1 MLLLLALLLV
11 TDDAGFGDVWVRTE
25 PGIVVHLDGKQA
37 GITTHADLGLRLR
50 NVEVGR
56 HELTVSMPGA
66 GSAKFAV
73 DVEFGRTTEL
83 KVPVLALRARRDP
96 ARNGGLELRLEP
108 YQPECFAT
116 LRGNRYEIAN
126 ALTRVNDVAPG
137 KQTMAVT
144 CGARCLRSEVDFP
157 AGRIVVVRADLKQ
170 NKLVVIEDRPR
181 VVEVA
186 VRESSDGL
194 VHARI
199 PASARRALIASIG
212 SAEVLEART
221 LAPNKVQVVFRTS
234 SSNETHAILT
244 RLRYADEVVGVTS
257 YQTTE
262 AARRYTTKVVFVVE
276 GVDGGTRPMQ

>member
-1 MLLLLALLLV
+1 MVLFALLLLVAA
-11 TDDAGFGDVWVRTE
+11 DAGFGDVWVRTE

-37 GITTHADLGLRLR
+37 GVTTQAELGLRLR
-50 NVEVGR
+50 NIEVGR

-83 KVPVLALRARRDP
+83 MVPVLALRARRDP
-96 ARNGGLELRLEP
+96 ARNGGLELRVEP
-108 YQPECFAT
+108 YQPGCFAS
-116 LRGNRYEIAN
+116 LRGNRYDVAN

-137 KQTMAVT
+137 KQVVAVT
-144 CGARCLRSEVDFP
+144 CGSRALRSEVDFP
-157 AGRIVVVRADLKQ
+157 PGRIVVVRADLKQ
-170 NKLVVIEDRPR
+170 NKLIVVEDRPR
-181 VVEVA
+181 VVEVD
-186 VRESSDGL
+186 VRESSDTL

-234 SSNETHAILT
+234 SSNETGAIVN
-244 RLRYADEVVGVTS
+244 RLKYADDVVSVVVNG
-257 YQTTE
+257 TTE
-262 AARRYTTKVVFVVE
+262 AGRRYTTKLTLIVE
-276 GVDGGTRPMQ
+276 DVAGGTRPVQ